1 MPKLLGQPPRVRGRQ
16 PAGDGR
22 VLDVRT
28 TPAGAGTTWTAAWVK
43 DAPEEAG
50 VALARLIASPGYPF
64 DERAARATAERITD
78 TGIQD
83 AEAQSHQIGAQWH
96 GPAISTIIKPTLCCT
111 ATATHW

>member
-1 MPKLLGQPPRVRGRQ
+1 M
-16 PAGDGR
+16 
-22 VLDVRT
+22 RT